1 MTKTLTPIIKW
12 AGGKRQILPI
22 LKKHFP
28 IEFGDYFEP
37 FVGGGSVFM
46 ELYNGRLLDNKNVYL
61 SDIMIPLINL
71 YQVILRQPEAL
82 LEELSNEK
90 YANNRDVYIE
100 MRQSFNRL
108 KQLASVVY
116 HTNVEM
122 AALFLYLN
130 KTGFNGMYRE
140 NAKGEYNIA
149 YGRNVSSKFG
159 DKTTIMNLHSFLR
172 MPNVT
177 IGCGHYLDIEPLVK
191 PGDFVYL
198 DPPYYGTF
206 TGYNNEKFGEGEQ
219 IRLRDYFML
228 LTQRG
233 VKVALSNSDCQ
244 FIRELYKT
252 IPGVRVIEIPVK
264 RFINSK
270 VTERNKLC
278 TELLIVN
285 YTNN

>member
-1 MTKTLTPIIKW
+1 MTLTPIIKW
-12 AGGKRQILPI
+12 AGGKRQILQI
-22 LKKHFP
+22 LTQHFP

-46 ELYNGRLLDNKNVYL
+46 ELYNQRLLDNKNVYL

-71 YQVILRQPEAL
+71 YQVILRHPEAL
-82 LEELSNEK
+82 LKELSNEK
-90 YANNRDVYIE
+90 YANDRNTYIQLRE
-100 MRQSFNRL
+100 CFNKL
-108 KQLASVVY
+108 KQLQTY
-116 HTNVEM
+116 HANVEL
-122 AALFLYLN
+122 AALFVYLN

-140 NAKGEYNIA
+140 NAKGEYNIGF
-149 YGRNVSSKFG
+149 GRNISSTFCN
-159 DKTTIMNLHSFLR
+159 TTTTMNLHSFLL

-177 IGCGHYLDIEPLVK
+177 IRCGHYLETESLVK

-219 IRLRDYFML
+219 RRLRDYFIL

-244 FIRELYKT
+244 FIRELYET
-252 IPGVRVIEIPVK
+252 IPGVRLIEIPVK

-278 TELLIVN
+278 TELLVIN
-285 YTNN
+285 YTQ